1 MDTGDLN
8 IEGTVTG
15 LTKPEITTALG
26 YTPSKQA
33 TSPTAGNLATVDSD
47 GNVTDSGKQSS
58 TDGTM
63 ADNSDNEIPTQKAI
77 VTYVNSQVLGNLDGG
92 APSSVYITPQHID
105 GGGV

>member
-33 TSPTAGNLATVDSD
+33 STPTEGDIATVDAD
-47 GNVTDSGKQSS
+47 GNVTDSGKQTS
-58 TDGTM
+58 TDSTLSS
-63 ADNSDNEIPTQKAI
+63 NSDSLIPTQKA
-77 VTYVNSQVLGNLDGG
+77 VKTYITAQVLGN
-92 APSSVYITPQHID
+92 ID
-105 GGGV
+105 GGNADSVYLISQNINGENA